1 MNFANFRE
9 HAVPLFV
16 ASGILRVNFLYFYN
30 VACNMHHI
38 INERAPINMSSFF
51 TTISESRNYNTRS
64 AVRGNLYQTK
74 SRLHITQKSFAN
86 AGVKVWNALSIS
98 LRSSNKH
105 SFTSSCKIILIN
117 TMMACD
123 DYVDF
128 AKILQTVPGIKCN

>member
-1 MNFANFRE
+1 MT
-9 HAVPLFV
+9 L
-16 ASGILRVNFLYFYN
+16 
-30 VACNMHHI
+30 
-38 INERAPINMSSFF
+38 NERAPINMSSFF
-51 TTISESRNYNTRS
+51 TTISESHNYNTRS

-86 AGVKVWNALSIS
+86 AIS
-98 LRSSNKH
+98 LRWLNKH
-105 SFTSSCKIILIN
+105 SFTTRCKIILIN